1 MIMTHLPTE
10 KTKKRIVP
18 KRMAA
23 SAVEIQVI
31 VAVKISWSHFM
42 DLEIVRRRFP
52 G

>member
-1 MIMTHLPTE
+1 MIMTKLLMG
-10 KTKKRIVP
+10 KTKKMIVP

-23 SAVEIQVI
+23 NAVEIQVI

-42 DLEIVRRRFP
+42 DLEIVRRKFP

>member
-1 MIMTHLPTE
+1 MSMANLLTG
-10 KTKKRIVP
+10 KTKKMIAP

-23 SAVEIQVI
+23 NAVEIQVI